1 MTTPVDLT
9 VALDRLADM
18 LHTGHHAL
26 ALSTADGRTLT
37 FDGRGVS
44 DLLRLLTAEPQ
55 ALRGALVADKVV
67 GKAAAALM
75 ALGQVRAV
83 RADVMSQ
90 GAWQLLTAPLP
101 PDSAATRPDHVSYT
115 TLADHIINRT
125 QTDWCPMER
134 ACHDAPTPDECLL
147 RIRAKLCEM
156 HAGTHNPTN
165 TTTNQHT

>member
-1 MTTPVDLT
+1 MNRPSDFTA
-9 VALDRLADM
+9 ALDSLAAT
-18 LHTGHHAL
+18 LHAGHHAL
-26 ALSTADGRTLT
+26 ALQTADGRTLT

-44 DLLRLLTAEPQ
+44 DLSHLLATEPQ
-55 ALRGALVADKVV
+55 TLQGALVADKVV

-75 ALGQVRAV
+75 ALGHVRAV

-101 PDSAATRPDHVSYT
+101 PSSSATLPDHVSYT
-115 TLADHIINRT
+115 TLTDHIANRT

-134 ACHDAPTPDECLL
+134 TCHDAPTPDDCLL

-156 HAGTHNPTN
+156 RVGAPNSSN
-165 TTTNQHT
+165 TTTIQHT